1 MKWFRILESIASIK
15 SLNEKQKLLDKHR
28 EKVYCVFKAALSDD
42 AYHITSKQVFKG
54 GFDPQGNYK
63 TKNLPSFLKLLGLL
77 SSREV
82 TGGEAVH
89 LTTLLLNSVSPDEAE
104 WMLRVLDKKLRV
116 GVSIKQI
123 KKTWGEEAI
132 DDIRPRDFLFM
143 KAVSERPLDPTKV
156 YSIEP
161 KFDGQ
166 RMAYIYDGVKDETKA
181 ISLEGGDYT
190 SQFQPILKILR
201 RTAKKNKWSHLVMD
215 SETIARDFTWNSTRK
230 LLSKGRGVNG
240 ITVDESE
247 FEARLSQMYIIVFD
261 TIINKKL
268 DVRLRTRKAWSNIA
282 IPGIGHE
289 SLRRC
294 PSIRILGNSTKKL
307 ERLKAICISKGLEGI
322 VAKDLDSVY
331 EEGKKKAWIKGKM
344 EEDTLDV
351 RVIGYEEGR
360 ERSRNK
366 GRLGA
371 LICENPKTKERFK
384 VGAFK
389 DKQREIFWKYRHILS
404 DIFIEIRR
412 QNDGVAKA
420 RFPEYERLRL
430 DKTRKYAEG

>member
-1 MKWFRILESIASIK
+1 MKWFNVLEKIENIG
-15 SLNEKQKLLDKHR
+15 SLNEKQKILERYK
-28 EKVYCVFKAALSDD
+28 EKVYPAFKAALSDD
-42 AYHITSKQVFKG
+42 AYHITSKQIFKK
-54 GFDPQGNYK
+54 GFDPQGDYK
-63 TKNLPSFLKLLGLL
+63 AKNLPRFLKLLDLL
-77 SSREV
+77 SNRAV

-89 LTTLLLNSVSPDEAE
+89 LTSSILNGVSPDEAE
-104 WMLRVLDKKLRV
+104 WMLRILDKKLRV

-143 KAVSERPLDPTKV
+143 KAVSERPLDPAKV

-166 RMAYIYDGVKDETKA
+166 RMAYIYDGLKDETKA
-181 ISLEGGDYT
+181 VSLEGGDYT
-190 SQFQPILKILR
+190 SQFQPILKRLR
-201 RTAKKNKWSHLVMD
+201 RAARKNGWFHLVMD

-240 ITVDESE
+240 ITIDESE
-247 FEARLSQMYIIVFD
+247 F
-261 TIINKKL
+261 
-268 DVRLRTRKAWSNIA
+268 RKSWGNVA
-282 IPGIGHE
+282 IPSIGHE
-289 SLRRC
+289 STRRC
-294 PSIRILGNSTKKL
+294 PSVRISGKDTKKL
-307 ERLKAICISKGLEGI
+307 ERLKAICISKGLEG
-322 VAKDLDSVY
+322 VVSKDLDSLY

-351 RVIGYEEGR
+351 KIVGYEEGKA
-360 ERSRNK
+360 RSRNK

-389 DKQREIFWKYRHILS
+389 DRQRKVFWKYRHILP
-404 DIFIEIRR
+404 DVFIEIRR

-430 DKTRKYAEG
+430 DKTKKYAKG